1 MSCHVLC
8 FLWRAG
14 RSCLS
19 SVKPRRMGRPNGSRS
34 PYAPPPARPQSGGK
48 DGGCE
53 LSHLTGAGRLAAL
66 SDCFCFPFRFF
77 FLASAPPSRPPTLPQ
92 KAFFVVVALALLTML
107 QGTEARRGKGKR
119 DDGGWEGD
127 FCIEYPRQVPL
138 VPGRWTGTVT
148 PHRICARTVDAAQR
162 SPGDQGQRH
171 PRRYFI
177 FFLSFF
183 GCPMPCLRPLAGCGL
198 LLLYELFC
206 VLTLV
211 LQRTRDNEGG
221 DKRMSGCPR
230 HERKERG
237 NKKQRLDGV
246 SR

>member
-183 GCPMPCLRPLAGCGL
+183 LWLSHAVSSSLGGVRATTTVRA
-198 LLLYELFC
+198 
-206 VLTLV
+206 VLCINLSAATYTG
-211 LQRTRDNEGG
+211 QRGRRQEDE
-221 DKRMSGCPR
+221 RVPAS
-230 HERKERG
+230 RKERKG
-237 NKKQRLDGV
+237 K
-246 SR
+246 

>member
-14 RSCLS
+14 RACLP
-19 SVKPRRMGRPNGSRS
+19 SVKPRRIGRPNGSRS

-66 SDCFCFPFRFF
+66 SDFFASPFVSS
-77 FLASAPPSRPPTLPQ
+77 FLPAPPPPSFRPPTLPQ
-92 KAFFVVVALALLTML
+92 KAFFLVVVLALLTML

-148 PHRICARTVDAAQR
+148 PHRICARTVDAAQ
-162 SPGDQGQRH
+162 
-171 PRRYFI
+171 PRGSRATASEAILHIF
-177 FFLSFF
+177 FFLSLAV
-183 GCPMPCLRPLAGCGL
+183 PCRVFVPWRGAGL

-206 VLTLV
+206 VLT
-211 LQRTRDNEGG
+211 
-221 DKRMSGCPR
+221 
-230 HERKERG
+230 
-237 NKKQRLDGV
+237 
-246 SR
+246 